1 MALDL
6 IVPVVVPILFAG
18 VAVAVF
24 LVGDRLRPESWRHE
38 DEESGHSF
46 VLDLV
51 NMFFAAVVAF
61 VVVIAWQEYDNAH
74 AHTVEEAK
82 ALIEVHA
89 AAGDLPEA
97 EGTRVR
103 ELVRDYTD
111 EVMSGEW
118 AVMAAEGRLSAAAQ
132 ELLDEVEA
140 AVEAVRSTDP
150 LVVAARADAL
160 DALDTVGEARFE
172 RALTAEYRMPRF
184 LYLALWLA
192 TAMLLCGTVLSG
204 VVVTRRSVI
213 MTALFGLVVGGVI
226 LAVYQLDQPFSGAN
240 VVPTDAFELART
252 RFESG
257 D

>member
-1 MALDL
+1 MALDS
-6 IVPVVVPILFAG
+6 IVSMVVPVLFAG

-74 AHTVEEAK
+74 AHTVDEAK
-82 ALIEVHA
+82 ALIEVHTA
-89 AAGDLPEA
+89 AADLPEA
-97 EGTRVR
+97 EGSRVR
-103 ELVRDYTD
+103 ELVRDYTA

-118 AVMAAEGRLSAAAQ
+118 AVMADEGRLSAAAQ
-132 ELLDEVEA
+132 ERLDKVGA

-150 LVVAARADAL
+150 VVVAARTDAL
-160 DALDTVGEARFE
+160 DALDTVFEARFE
-172 RALTAEYRMPRF
+172 RALAAEYHLPRF
-184 LYLALWLA
+184 LFLALWLA

-226 LAVYQLDQPFSGAN
+226 IAVYQLDQPFSGAN
-240 VVPTDAFELART
+240 VVPMDAFELAFT
-252 RFESG
+252 RFEPG
-257 D
+257 E